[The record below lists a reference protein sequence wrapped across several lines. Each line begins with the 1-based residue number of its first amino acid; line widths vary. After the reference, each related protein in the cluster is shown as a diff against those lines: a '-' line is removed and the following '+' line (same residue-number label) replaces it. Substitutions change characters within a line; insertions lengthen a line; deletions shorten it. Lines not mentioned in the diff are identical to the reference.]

1 MKNILSILV
10 AIIGVVCVV
19 FGVMFIMQ
27 ASSSRATVVDE
38 LKSSGLTTATL
49 NATYDQVKGALE
61 QYTAANKA
69 AAAGSAAAA
78 SSAEAMQSYGYQK
91 ASLGLAKS
99 NLSTI
104 DFVVKSGILTIVI
117 GAGFVLAGWAV
128 MKKS

>member
-10 AIIGVVCVV
+10 AVIGLVCVV

-27 ASSSRATVVDE
+27 AGDNKATVVDE

-61 QYTAANKA
+61 QATAAK
-69 AAAGSAAAA
+69 STE
-78 SSAEAMQSYGYQK
+78 SMQSYGYQK

-99 NLSTI
+99 NLNTI
-104 DFVVKSGILTIVI
+104 DFVQKSGILTIII
-117 GAGFVLAGWAV
+117 GAALVWLGWGL